1 MKSEKKDLIYLFLVS
16 TISFFSSLWASKAD
30 LMEAR
35 NFVTAREMV
44 RSGHWLIPTMN
55 GQFRFEKPPFPT
67 WITGIFMKIFNTTT
81 NEFIL
86 RIPVALLSIGMI
98 FLIYYLVKI
107 GTNNH
112 RLAYITGL
120 VTSTTFMLIKLGNKN
135 TWDMFGYILMLG
147 FLTFIFKGLKE
158 SNNKNFLIASLFLG
172 CSLLSKGPIPLYGMG
187 LPFFGAY
194 IFVYGFKNIRKNFWK
209 LLLSIFIG
217 IIIAGI
223 WPLLMII
230 HEKNIFIKVMNKE
243 ASTWTNKHVRSI
255 FYYLDYFIYTGV
267 WIVFVLAS
275 FYKKW
280 VKTKIQNKDF
290 FSFLFFWNFLAL
302 ILLSLIKMKK
312 DRYAIP
318 MYILSPMMGA
328 HLIDYYLNKNWS
340 EILKKEKI
348 FLKLHFLIVSIIA
361 FGIPIL
367 FYIKGYT
374 KGYIGS
380 FYLVFVSFGFLY
392 LGYIFIQV
400 ILERETLKKGL
411 YATGILMLFTSITTT
426 WFVQRIV
433 MDGVRDK
440 YLPLS
445 TLKNQK
451 KITLPILTIDSDE
464 ILNVWNVGEKIVT
477 IKNSSNLPKEFL
489 LLEESDKNT
498 VLKILSP
505 KYKLENFGTYYKY
518 EDEDK
523 LIYLYHIKKK
533 IGI

>member
-1 MKSEKKDLIYLFLVS
+1 
-16 TISFFSSLWASKAD
+16 
-30 LMEAR
+30 
-35 NFVTAREMV
+35 
-44 RSGHWLIPTMN
+44 
-55 GQFRFEKPPFPT
+55 
-67 WITGIFMKIFNTTT
+67 
-81 NEFIL
+81 
-86 RIPVALLSIGMI
+86 
-98 FLIYYLVKI
+98 
-107 GTNNH
+107 
-112 RLAYITGL
+112 
-120 VTSTTFMLIKLGNKN
+120 
-135 TWDMFGYILMLG
+135 
-147 FLTFIFKGLKE
+147 
-158 SNNKNFLIASLFLG
+158 
-172 CSLLSKGPIPLYGMG
+172 
-187 LPFFGAY
+187 
-194 IFVYGFKNIRKNFWK
+194 
-209 LLLSIFIG
+209 
-217 IIIAGI
+217 
-223 WPLLMII
+223 
-230 HEKNIFIKVMNKE
+230 
-243 ASTWTNKHVRSI
+243 
-255 FYYLDYFIYTGV
+255 
-267 WIVFVLAS
+267 
-275 FYKKW
+275 
-280 VKTKIQNKDF
+280 
-290 FSFLFFWNFLAL
+290 
-302 ILLSLIKMKK
+302 
-312 DRYAIP
+312 
-318 MYILSPMMGA
+318 MMGA

-464 ILNVWNVGEKIVT
+464 ILNVWNVGEKIMT

-523 LIYLYHIKKK
+523 LIYLYHIKKR
-533 IGI
+533 